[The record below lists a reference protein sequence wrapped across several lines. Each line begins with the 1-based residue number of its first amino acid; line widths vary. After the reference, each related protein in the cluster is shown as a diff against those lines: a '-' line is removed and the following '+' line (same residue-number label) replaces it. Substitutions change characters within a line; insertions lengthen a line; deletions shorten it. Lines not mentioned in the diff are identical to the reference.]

1 MGIIQIL
8 LNVLI
13 DFPILATM
21 LLGYQ
26 LFRNGQGILGKPT
39 ISPGLF
45 YTAKAIAGIL
55 FTLGSIAA
63 AYPGFF
69 SSFPWIIQ
77 KEIPAIQ
84 KLMSMVFL
92 WTGNLFL
99 IPAYY
104 SMSIFTRV
112 GLPLSSHV
120 LKTSGV
126 YRFSRNPMYFSFY
139 FFFASCFLLIP
150 SLFVGILIIYTLTI
164 HHLIILKE
172 ERFLTDLFKNKYLI
186 YKKNVPRYI

>member
-1 MGIIQIL
+1 MGIIRIL
-8 LNVLI
+8 LNILI
-13 DFPILATM
+13 DFPILATL

-26 LFRNGQGILGKPT
+26 LRRNGQGIWGKPT
-39 ISPGLF
+39 ISPGMF
-45 YTAKAIAGIL
+45 YSAKAVVGIL
-55 FTLGSIAA
+55 FTLTSIAA
-63 AYPGFF
+63 ARPVFF
-69 SSFPWIIQ
+69 SSFPLLIQ
-77 KEIPAIQ
+77 NEIPAIQ
-84 KLMSMVFL
+84 ELMSVVFL

-112 GLPLSSHV
+112 GLPLSPHV

-150 SLFVGILIIYTLTI
+150 SLPVGFLIIYTFVA
-164 HHLIILKE
+164 HHRIILQE
-172 ERFLTDLFKNKYLI
+172 EKFLTNLFRNKYLA
-186 YKKNVPRYI
+186 YRKNVPRYI